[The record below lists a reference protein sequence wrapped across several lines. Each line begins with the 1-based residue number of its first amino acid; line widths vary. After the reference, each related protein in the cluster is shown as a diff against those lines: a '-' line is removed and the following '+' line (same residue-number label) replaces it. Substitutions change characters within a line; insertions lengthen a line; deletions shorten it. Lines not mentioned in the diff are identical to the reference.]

1 MLHTT
6 IYQYHYVSV
15 YLFMFIKLI
24 DLDGPINE
32 RPSND
37 LSPGISRSICWE
49 LQEQT
54 PIHGLTNNK
63 YVTGQVSRERP
74 ISMKAAGRSWVM

>member
-1 MLHTT
+1 
-6 IYQYHYVSV
+6 
-15 YLFMFIKLI
+15 MFIKLI

-37 LSPGISRSICWE
+37 LSPGISLSICWE

-63 YVTGQVSRERP
+63 YVTGQVSREVNQYESRGQIMGHVRP
-74 ISMKAAGRSWVM
+74 CKGI